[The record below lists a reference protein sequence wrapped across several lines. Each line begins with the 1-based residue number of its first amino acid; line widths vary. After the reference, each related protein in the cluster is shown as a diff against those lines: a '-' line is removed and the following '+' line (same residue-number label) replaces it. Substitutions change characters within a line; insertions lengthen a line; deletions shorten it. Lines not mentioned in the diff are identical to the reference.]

1 MFVIDPHSILLVV
14 PQNVVTAVGLPLA
27 AGFYIGSYTKE
38 VVRGRW
44 YNVCRLR
51 HIRLCANELTRRRAS
66 NSRLADLM
74 DVSFP

>member
-44 YNVCRLR
+44 YNVCRPR
-51 HIRLCANELTRRRAS
+51 GIRPRANELTRRRAS
-66 NSRLADLM
+66 NSHLADLM